1 MPVVAPPAMEGMT
14 DDEFEDGKPHGY
26 QGSCCFTKG
35 GSDPDSDSDSDSN
48 SDSDSDMT
56 VRQDDYNRSSN
67 TRSIFEDFD
76 DEMDDIWEGD
86 GDDETDELGDLQDSD
101 DSENDENDG
110 LQEFD
115 WAAEPEEFVEL
126 YAYHIWSKEDL
137 TVDFAGR
144 LHGRF
149 TLPDEREPRDFN
161 ILGYMF
167 WRKELA
173 WVCLEDV
180 EGDAVIGICLHS
192 FTIKPEAEGEHD
204 TCSGLGRWMMRLYN
218 CTNM

>member
-1 MPVVAPPAMEGMT
+1 MNVSRAQHLQRWMIDQRRGSQMPVVAPPAMEGMA
-14 DDEFEDGKPHGY
+14 DDEFED
-26 QGSCCFTKG
+26 
-35 GSDPDSDSDSDSN
+35 DPDSDSDSDSN

-204 TCSGLGRWMMRLYN
+204 TCSGFGA
-218 CTNM
+218 NMHS